1 MVENVSSEAKWIK
14 QGYKEITVQCFPL
27 YSILLAM
34 NQLNIDYFSLDVE
47 GAEEGIINNIPL
59 DKIKIRTISIEY
71 DKVEGGADRLRKI
84 MEQKKFNFLVKMDS
98 IAARDCIF
106 YR

>member
-1 MVENVSSEAKWIK
+1 MENTTSENKLTKRGVK
-14 QGYKEITVQCFPL
+14 QITVQCFPL

-34 NQLNIDYFSLDVE
+34 NQLKIDYFSLDVE

-59 DKIKIRTISIEY
+59 EKIEIRTISIEY
-71 DKVEGGADRLRKI
+71 DKFKGGANRLRKI
-84 MEQKKFNFLVKMDS
+84 MEQKKFKFLVKMDS
-98 IAARDCIF
+98 LAARDCIF